1 MEYPVKVVDSETLLR
16 DITNLKGKDFY
27 IETTLNSCPSVL
39 QMMSMVKRW
48 RMVSDRL
55 HRPIKVIAYC
65 DNVEI
70 DKAFQRLILN
80 DKITF
85 CMLKKGAVLID

>member
-1 MEYPVKVVDSETLLR
+1 MEHPVKVVDSETLLR
-16 DITNLKGKDFY
+16 DIANLKGKDFY
-27 IETTLNSCPSVL
+27 IEITLNTGPSIL

-48 RMVSDRL
+48 RMVADRL
-55 HRPIKVIAYC
+55 HRPVKVIAYS
-65 DNVEI
+65 DNIEI

-85 CMLKKGAVLID
+85 CMLKKGDVLID